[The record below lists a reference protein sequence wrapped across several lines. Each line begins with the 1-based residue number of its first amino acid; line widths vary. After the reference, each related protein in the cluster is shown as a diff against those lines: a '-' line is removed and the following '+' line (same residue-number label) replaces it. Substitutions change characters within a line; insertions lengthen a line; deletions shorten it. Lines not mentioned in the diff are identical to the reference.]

1 MCSQITVIAGIPVY
15 TRSLYVSVLDEEVA
29 MMLTWRTA
37 LAVAPYAGVCVCVA
51 NTSHVTG
58 PDSYNSLSHIHS
70 DKCMADNIIS
80 SDV

>member
-37 LAVAPYAGVCVCVA
+37 LAVAPYAGVCVWQTHH
-51 NTSHVTG
+51 TSLAPTLTIPSATYTLINVWR
-58 PDSYNSLSHIHS
+58 
-70 DKCMADNIIS
+70 II
-80 SDV
+80 